1 MRAFSRFC
9 AVFLIALAVS
19 PVTAPFAACD
29 LAAMVTED
37 GGTHCESK
45 DLKDSPTL
53 PTLGEFLLV
62 LEYGDVTSASGPLGL
77 TSPRSTAPLI
87 LRL

>member
-9 AVFLIALAVS
+9 AVLLIALAVS

-29 LAAMVTED
+29 LSTMVTED
-37 GGTHCESK
+37 GGTHCASK
-45 DLKDSPTL
+45 DLKESPL
-53 PTLGEFLLV
+53 PTLGEFLPV
-62 LEYGDVTSASGPLGL
+62 LEYGDVTSAAGPLGR
-77 TSPRSTAPLI
+77 TSPRATAPLI